1 MGLFW
6 LWKSKETQESIKVI
20 TIDDLYPK
28 DTLWKNGWQKYFPT
42 LSYDTLKQLSAQSQI
57 DREAAILYFDTL
69 LKESTKDNGRYFP
82 TSPDAN
88 SYNAMSESVKIKHF
102 IDKISQT
109 ETYLPPD
116 KKRMLD
122 MVKTLSRELETKN
135 TEKVVTTTQN
145 KIIDSIH

>member
-1 MGLFW
+1 MLNH
-6 LWKSKETQESIKVI
+6 
-20 TIDDLYPK
+20 
-28 DTLWKNGWQKYFPT
+28 DTLI
-42 LSYDTLKQLSAQSQI
+42 QLSAQSNT

-88 SYNAMSESVKIKHF
+88 SYNAISEVAKIKHF
-102 IDKISQT
+102 IDNISQT

-116 KKRMLD
+116 KTRMLD
-122 MVKTLSRELETKN
+122 MLKTLSRELATKN